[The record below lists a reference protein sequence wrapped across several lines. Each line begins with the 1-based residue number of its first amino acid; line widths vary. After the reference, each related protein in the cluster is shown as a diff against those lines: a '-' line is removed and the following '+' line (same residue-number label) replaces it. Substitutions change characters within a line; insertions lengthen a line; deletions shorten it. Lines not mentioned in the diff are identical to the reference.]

1 MSKCI
6 FANKKPLPVSK
17 IFSISPFD
25 KQETENLLEN
35 VMVNKHIPI
44 DKIDEINNMF
54 DARIMSGVDFAKD
67 FEVFNKISPVDEKV
81 AIVSIFGHVD
91 HGKTAL
97 LTALKSMSKI
107 HEVGGITQNIS
118 VYNWICQDRKLFLV
132 DTPGHQI
139 LSRQREFV
147 SKISDFVII
156 VIDAEKGI
164 EQQTIEIFKLTENV
178 PKRMI
183 CITKIDKNRNV
194 DGIYASLLKYR
205 VSVVKMGGE
214 IPCAEV
220 SVNKGFENTIENL
233 KNIIKDEIELMD
245 LKTQYDHEGIGYVLD
260 SWYQDGLGLMSK
272 IYLKCGSISTSDLI
286 MINGEL
292 FNVRSLVVD
301 DKSVKEV
308 NCSNVFVLS
317 GLSGNIVS
325 GDMLYVVNKEY
336 AEYFAKN
343 IDKFHE
349 GKYSVYIGQKDES
362 KKYNFICKA
371 NNTSQLQV
379 LCDEA
384 FKHGNIVDVN
394 INAIT
399 DSDVSMSSLSNSI
412 FLLYG
417 DFNVNKL
424 RKANLTFICDH
435 IIYKIFDTLEEM
447 HKEVVIEEKELGS
460 AVVKKIFNMKK
471 MQIAGCK
478 VSSGT
483 IKMGRKAKI
492 IRNGEVIY
500 KGSIS
505 SMMREKNVIEEAG
518 TNTECGLVFRNLKLD
533 VLEGDIIVSYE
544 EKINS

>member
-6 FANKKPLPVSK
+6 FVNKKPLPVSRV
-17 IFSISPFD
+17 FSISPFD

-35 VMVNKHIPI
+35 FIVNKHIPI
-44 DKIDEINNMF
+44 DKIDEINDMF
-54 DARIMSGVDFAKD
+54 ESRIMSGVDFAKD
-67 FEVFNKISPVDEKV
+67 FEVFNKINPVNEKV

-97 LTALKSMSKI
+97 LTSLKNMSKI

-156 VIDAEKGI
+156 VIDVEKGI
-164 EQQTIEIFKLTENV
+164 EKQTIEILKLTENAQ
-178 PKRMI
+178 KRMI
-183 CITKIDKNRNV
+183 CITKIDKRKNV
-194 DGIYASLLKYR
+194 DSIYAALLKYG
-205 VSVVKMGGE
+205 VSVAKMGGST
-214 IPCAEV
+214 PCTEV
-220 SVNKGFENTIENL
+220 SVNKGFEETIENL
-233 KNIIKDEIELMD
+233 KQIINEEVGLMD
-245 LKTQYDHEGIGYVLD
+245 LRTEYDREGIGYVLD
-260 SWYQDGLGLMSK
+260 SWYQDGVGLMSK
-272 IYLKCGSISTSDLI
+272 IYLKCGSVSTSDLV

-292 FNVRSLVVD
+292 FNVRSLIVD

-325 GDMLYVVNKEY
+325 GDMLYVVSKDY
-336 AEYFAKN
+336 SEYFSKN
-343 IDKFHE
+343 IEKFNE
-349 GKYSVYIGQKDES
+349 GKYSVYIGQTDES

-384 FKHGNIVDVN
+384 FKHGNIIDAN

-399 DSDVSMSSLSNSI
+399 DSDVSMATLSNSI

-424 RKANLTFICDH
+424 RKSNLTFICDH

-447 HKEVVIEEKELGS
+447 HKEVVIEENELGS
-460 AVVKKIFNMKK
+460 AVVRKIFNMKK
-471 MQIAGCK
+471 MQIAGCR
-478 VSSGT
+478 VSSGS

-492 IRNGEVIY
+492 LRNGEIIY
-500 KGSIS
+500 KGSVT
-505 SMMREKNVIEEAG
+505 SMMREKDVIEEAG

-533 VLEGDIIVSYE
+533 LLEGDVVVSYE
-544 EKINS
+544 EKRKD